1 MRYHIHY
8 FNPKVRADIERWPA
22 SVLAD
27 YARLIELLM
36 DFGPAVRM
44 PHSRALGQGLFELRA
59 RGADGIGRAFY
70 CFIGGQDVVVRHSMV
85 KKSRAIPSSH
95 LRLAR
100 GRMKEIMKCRT

>member
-1 MRYHIHY
+1 M
-8 FNPKVRADIERWPA
+8 
-22 SVLAD
+22 AD
-27 YARLIELLM
+27 YVRLIELLM

-70 CFIGGQDVVVRHSMV
+70 CFIGGQDVVVLHSMV